1 MKAEDR
7 VVFLA
12 ESGDPLSKSGLDTAW
27 QRLVK
32 LAIAE
37 GVITEEE
44 RFSLHD
50 LKRKGGT
57 DAAGSKGERQDAL
70 GVSDAMM
77 KVYDKSK
84 PRVKPSGITE

>member
-1 MKAEDR
+1 M
-7 VVFLA
+7 
-12 ESGDPLSKSGLDTAW
+12 
-27 QRLVK
+27 K

-37 GVITEEE
+37 GVIAADE

-57 DAAGSKGERQDAL
+57 DAAGSKSERQDAL

-77 KVYDKSK
+77 KVYDKYVS
-84 PRVKPSGITE
+84 RVKPSGITE